1 MMKRTVEPE
10 WLDELPEDDLGAV
23 RSRLDLRRV
32 NFFMGNVGIMA
43 SRLRH
48 LFPGGFPERIV
59 ELGAGDGTFAL
70 RLVRKIVNGARNREL
85 VLVDRQRLVSQAV
98 QERFL
103 RSGWRAKVVPADV
116 FDFLSTTDEADCI
129 FANLFLHHFDGDK
142 LSLLL
147 RLVAEKTRAFI
158 ACEPHRSQV
167 GILGTGL
174 LGLIGCNAVT
184 RHDATISVRAG
195 FRGKELSA
203 LWPNLGKWKIDERRS
218 GLFSHTFVAVRL

>member
-10 WLDELPEDDLGAV
+10 WLDELPVSDPGAV

-43 SRLRH
+43 DGFRRV
-48 LFPGGFPERIV
+48 FPGEFPERIV

-70 RLVRKIVNGARNREL
+70 RLATRLAAGAGNREL
-85 VLVDRQRLVSQAV
+85 ILVDRQKLVSPEI
-98 QERFL
+98 QESFL
-103 RSGWRAKVVPADV
+103 QTGWRAKVVPADV
-116 FDFLSTTDEADCI
+116 FDFLSNTEEADCI
-129 FANLFLHHFDGDK
+129 FANLFLHHFDRDK

-147 RLVAEKTRAFI
+147 RLVAGKTRAFI

-167 GILGTGL
+167 GILGTRL

-195 FRGKELSA
+195 FRGRELSA
-203 LWPNLGKWKIDERRS
+203 LLPNPGKWKIDERRS